1 MNPEDK
7 ISEASKAYL
16 VNKDAVEGLEDAI
29 EDTLLYAPE
38 QDQVAWSF
46 QVEEAGFYQI
56 SVRYYP
62 IKGKSSSI
70 ERTLLINGKVPFEG
84 ASFVF
89 HRIWDNNPESMQLDE
104 NQKYIFKQDV
114 NGNDIKPNQ
123 IEKPAFRKVPLRDDL
138 GYVTENYRFYFP
150 ANDSSDPNDVNTIA
164 LIAIKECILIDQI
177 YIESVTKT
185 PTYSEYKA
193 QYANLPNTPV
203 ILTGWKPKAPP
214 ANLPQRFIRLRPFQL
229 CNDSN
234 SQGVK
239 TQCHRRRQVEV
250 LGDWISWEIE
260 VPETVY
266 IISQ

>member
-1 MNPEDK
+1 MKKKYLILITVGVIVLVLIGINFVGGTKEPVSFTYNPQAWTKTTDNSSYYQYLEKQKKDHNATDVQLDQPIVIPAWDYEPSQTTAQFGNPLVNPEDK

-104 NQKYIFKQDV
+104 NQNLYRWRRWRWLQYRCCPIFPCYVERVIAWRTSNQTEKV
-114 NGNDIKPNQ
+114 NNNG
-123 IEKPAFRKVPLRDDL
+123 
-138 GYVTENYRFYFP
+138 
-150 ANDSSDPNDVNTIA
+150 
-164 LIAIKECILIDQI
+164 LI
-177 YIESVTKT
+177 
-185 PTYSEYKA
+185 
-193 QYANLPNTPV
+193 
-203 ILTGWKPKAPP
+203 
-214 ANLPQRFIRLRPFQL
+214 
-229 CNDSN
+229 
-234 SQGVK
+234 
-239 TQCHRRRQVEV
+239 
-250 LGDWISWEIE
+250 
-260 VPETVY
+260 
-266 IISQ
+266 